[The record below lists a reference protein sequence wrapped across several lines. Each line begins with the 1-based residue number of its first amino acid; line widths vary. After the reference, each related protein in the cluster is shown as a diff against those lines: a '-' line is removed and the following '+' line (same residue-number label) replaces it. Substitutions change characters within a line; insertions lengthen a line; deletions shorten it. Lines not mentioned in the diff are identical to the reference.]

1 MDTILGVIRGG
12 RVEFDTPIRLPDGT
26 RVRVVPAD
34 KDKDEGFI
42 REEDWPTTP
51 EAIEAL
57 IRRME
62 SIEPLILTPEDEARI
77 AAARAA
83 VREVT
88 LAAVRKQMGIEP

>member
-1 MDTILGVIRGG
+1 MTMDAMLGVIRGG
-12 RVEFDTPIRLPDGT
+12 RVEFDTPVRLPDGT
-26 RVRVVPAD
+26 RVRVEPAD
-34 KDKDEGFI
+34 KDDGFI
-42 REEDWPTTP
+42 REEDWPTTH

-62 SIEPLILTPEDEARI
+62 TFEPVILTPDDEARI
-77 AAARAA
+77 AAARSA

>member
-12 RVEFDTPIRLPDGT
+12 RVEFDTPTRLPDGT
-26 RVRVVPAD
+26 RVRVEPAD
-34 KDKDEGFI
+34 EEEGFI

-51 EAIEAL
+51 EGIEEL

-62 SIEPLILTPEDEARI
+62 NIEPIILTPEDEARI

-88 LAAVRKQMGIEP
+88 LAAVRQQMGIGP